1 MQIFSKANTTKKLK
15 RALQPVGSI
24 SYHYFVVKQRTVRS
38 KFQRSHIPTKK
49 VSWKKYTGTCNLIVA
64 NFIILFIPT
73 EIKTEQNDSFRRANT
88 SLTLIY
94 CCHCR
99 LQLSWLSVYIPWLNL
114 DTFKLNPSML
124 EHTSCSKAKSTTLL
138 LFYYKFHPFSFL
150 VW

>member
-38 KFQRSHIPTKK
+38 KFQRSHILKK
-49 VSWKKYTGTCNLIVA
+49 SVGKN
-64 NFIILFIPT
+64 IPVNVICCKFFYSFFPS
-73 EIKTEQNDSFRRANT
+73 EIKTEQNDSFRRTNT

-124 EHTSCSKAKSTTLL
+124 EHTSCSKAKSTALL

-150 VW
+150 VR